1 MELSALLKSYAY
13 ELVIG
18 NDSIEMKVFCLEG
31 LFLELITSKDKL
43 LWLVHTKEHLEFSV
57 SS

>member
-18 NDSIEMKVFCLEG
+18 NDSIEMKVFSLEG

-43 LWLVHTKEHLEFSV
+43 L
-57 SS
+57 

>member
-1 MELSALLKSYAY
+1 MEVSAQLKSHAY

-18 NDSIEMKVFCLEG
+18 NDSIEMKVVCLEG

-43 LWLVHTKEHLEFSV
+43 LWLVHTEEDLEFSV